1 MNINKQISVE
11 LNIAENYVN
20 NIVELL
26 NEGNTIPF
34 IARYRKEMHGALDDQ
49 VIRQLA
55 DRHQYL
61 TNLANRKQEVQTAIV
76 AQDKWTEEL
85 AVQLENATTMAQVED
100 IYRPYKA
107 KKKTRASVAIA
118 CGLEPLADYIMAQQG
133 TYDSTITQQY
143 INADLG
149 IDTIDKALQGAS
161 DIIAERMSDNADNR
175 GTLRTL
181 LHDHAKIVVKA
192 SAKAPED
199 KIKTYEGYSDH
210 SEQLANMPSH
220 RVLAIN
226 RGEKEDCLVVTIEDL
241 ADKAVDSICRQF
253 ITNES
258 YRPLLANIATDSYSR
273 LIYPSI
279 ARELRT
285 ALTDNANEQAIAMF
299 DSNLRPLLMQPPLK
313 GKTIMGLDPGYRTGC
328 KVAVIDS
335 FGNVLAH
342 NVIYPTHTNR
352 IPEAEQVVISLA
364 VKHKVDV
371 ISIGNG
377 TASKET
383 EIFVS
388 NLLPKCPQK
397 LQYTITNEAGAS
409 IYSASKLA
417 AEEFPQYDLTI
428 RSAISIARRVQDP
441 LAELIK
447 IDVAGIGVGQYQ
459 HDMPQKRLT
468 QVLDGVV
475 EDCVNS
481 VGVDLNT
488 ASYALLSHVSGLNMG
503 IAKNIVTYR
512 ATKSF
517 GSRSELLKV
526 AKLGNKAYEQCAG
539 FLRIPEASNVL
550 DNTGV
555 HPESYKAA
563 KALLDMFGYSDNDV
577 KLGKLNLN
585 EDISKAGGTATV
597 AAKLDIGAPT
607 LSDIVAELS
616 KPGRDIRDS
625 LPQPVLRAELLD
637 IKNLTVGM
645 TLPGV
650 VRNVIDFGA
659 FIDIG
664 VHQDGLVHLSEIS
677 DSYIKH
683 ASQVLKVG
691 DNVTVRVI
699 GVDLDKNRIA
709 LSMKDPNAPKPTKKP
724 QGDNKPRGNGNRPNG
739 NKGNYNKN
747 RPKKSKPP
755 VDNYD
760 DKLKELLAKYKK
772 H

>member
-1 MNINKQISVE
+1 MNINKQLSTEFAIPE
-11 LNIAENYVN
+11 QYAQ

-26 NEGNTIPF
+26 DEGNTIPF
-34 IARYRKEMHGALDDQ
+34 IARYRKEMHGAQDDQ
-49 VIRQLA
+49 VIRQIA
-55 DRHQYL
+55 DRYTYL
-61 TNLANRKQEVQTAIV
+61 TNLDNRKQEVQSAIES
-76 AQDKWTEEL
+76 QDKWTVEL
-85 AVQLENATTMAQVED
+85 ASALSCATTMTSVED

-133 TYDSTITQQY
+133 TYDSNTAKAY
-143 INADLG
+143 INADNG
-149 IDTIDKALQGAS
+149 IDTLDKALAGAS
-161 DIIAERMSDNADNR
+161 DIVAERFSDNADIR
-175 GTLRTL
+175 GKLRTL
-181 LHDHAKIVVKA
+181 LGDRANIVVKA
-192 SAKAPED
+192 NAKAPED
-199 KIKTYEGYSDH
+199 KLKTYESYSDH
-210 SEQLANMPSH
+210 SELMRTIPSH

-226 RGEKEDCLVVTIEDL
+226 RGEKENCLVVSIDSLQEDAIATIT
-241 ADKAVDSICRQF
+241 SHI
-253 ITNES
+253 ITNQS
-258 YRPLLANIATDSYSR
+258 YSQLLTEIASDSYTR

-279 ARELRT
+279 SRELRT
-285 ALTDNANEQAIAMF
+285 TLTDNANEQAIAMF
-299 DSNLRPLLMQPPLK
+299 ESNLKPLLLQPPLK

-335 FGNVLAH
+335 LGNVLAH

-352 IPEAEQVVISLA
+352 IPEAEQVVITLA

-388 NLLPKCPQK
+388 QLLPKCPQK
-397 LQYTITNEAGAS
+397 LSYIITNEAGAS

-428 RSAISIARRVQDP
+428 RSAISIARRLQDP

-488 ASYALLSHVSGLNMG
+488 ASYTLLSHVSGLNTA
-503 IAKNIVTYR
+503 IAKNIVAYR
-512 ATKSF
+512 GTKSF
-517 GSRSELLKV
+517 GSRSELLSV
-526 AKLGNKAYEQCAG
+526 SKLGTKAYEQCAG
-539 FLRIPEASNVL
+539 FLRIPGGIDVL

-555 HPESYKAA
+555 HPESYPAA
-563 KALLDMFGYSDNDV
+563 RALLAMFGYSDSDV
-577 KLGKLNLN
+577 IAGKLLLKT
-585 EDISKAGGTATV
+585 DIEGKGAQAV
-597 AAKLDIGAPT
+597 ANTLGIGIPT
-607 LSDIVAELS
+607 LTDIVEDLT

-637 IKNLTVGM
+637 IKSLKVGM
-645 TLPGV
+645 ELMGV

-659 FIDIG
+659 FVDIG
-664 VHQDGLVHLSEIS
+664 VHQDGLVHLSEMS
-677 DSYIKH
+677 DSYISH
-683 ASQVLKVG
+683 PSQILKVG
-691 DNVTVRVI
+691 DNVSVRVI

-709 LSMKDPNAPKPTKKP
+709 LSMKTPNAPKPPKTKTKTTDTDKN
-724 QGDNKPRGNGNRPNG
+724 DNTNSKAQQSRPKPRPRQEASYDQ
-739 NKGNYNKN
+739 KLSQLLSKYNK
-747 RPKKSKPP
+747 RK
-755 VDNYD
+755 
-760 DKLKELLAKYKK
+760 
-772 H
+772 